1 MNVNAATYDMDINM
15 KGSINKSSTIGSGVL
30 RTGSGMVPH

>member
-15 KGSINKSSTIGSGVL
+15 KGSINWIKKVYYCSIISVDVEG
-30 RTGSGMVPH
+30 